1 MSDNFTKVEDQ
12 NVSQA
17 AKVQW
22 GKMGTKLEKTLSD
35 VDLSDKAL
43 IDFKD
48 VLTKYR
54 ERTEFSLPYTMQ

>member
-17 AKVQW
+17 KMQW
-22 GKMGTKLEKTLSD
+22 GKMGTDLEKSMGER
-35 VDLSDKAL
+35 DLSDKAL